1 MFLEKS
7 PNNGQSPKNWNRQG
21 EACVLGDLKEFG
33 PEMRDSVSLE
43 RARYYCRQLTKNHYE
58 NFSVA
63 SRLVPSGFRQ
73 HLANV
78 YSFCRWADDLSDEIA
93 SNEESVA
100 MLNWWRE
107 SLYRCYEGDCRHPV
121 FVALSDTIS
130 QFKIPIDPFEK
141 LIDAFCVDQRKFR
154 YATDGE
160 VLEYCSGSAN
170 PVGRILLFMV
180 GKHNDQTIPLSDS
193 ICSGLQIANF
203 CQDVRRDAARDRIYL
218 PWTYWSKHQLT
229 ESSIL
234 NGGQQEQLRDALS
247 EWAMFARGMLQDG
260 LPLVSLV
267 PLWLAR
273 DLQLFV
279 RGGLHLLDELAR
291 NDYDS
296 WTKSIEVSK
305 VAKLKLILRA
315 WFSPRSLVP

>member
-1 MFLEKS
+1 ML
-7 PNNGQSPKNWNRQG
+7 R
-21 EACVLGDLKEFG
+21 DLKEFG
-33 PEMRDSVSLE
+33 PEMKGAVSLD
-43 RARYYCRQLTKNHYE
+43 RARYYCSQLTKNHYE

-73 HLANV
+73 HLANI
-78 YSFCRWADDLSDEIA
+78 YSFCRWADDLSDEI
-93 SNEESVA
+93 SSPEESLG

-107 SLYRCYEGDCRHPV
+107 SLRRCFEGDCRHPV
-121 FVALSDTIS
+121 FVALHDTIN
-130 QFKIPIDPFEK
+130 QFKIPIEPFEK

-154 YATDGE
+154 YETDGE

-170 PVGRILLFMV
+170 PVGRILLYLV
-180 GKHNDQTIPLSDS
+180 GKHDQQTVPLSDS

-203 CQDVRRDAARDRIYL
+203 CQDIRRDALRDRIYL
-218 PWTYWSKHQLT
+218 PKTYWAKYQLT

-234 NGGQQEQLRDALS
+234 NGEQPEQLCCALS
-247 EWAMFARGMLQDG
+247 EWAMFSRGMLRDG
-260 LPLVSLV
+260 LPLVGMV

-296 WTKSIEVSK
+296 WTKPLEVSK

>member
-1 MFLEKS
+1 VSLEKTPKS
-7 PNNGQSPKNWNRQG
+7 AQSPKNWKRRG
-21 EACVLGDLKEFG
+21 ETCVLGDLKEFG
-33 PEMRDSVSLE
+33 PEQADSVDRE
-43 RARYYCRQLTKNHYE
+43 RARRYCRELTRTHYE

-78 YSFCRWADDLSDEIA
+78 YSFCRWADDLSDEME
-93 SNEESVA
+93 SKEESLGL
-100 MLNWWRE
+100 LNWWRE
-107 SLYRCYEGDCRHPV
+107 SLRQCYEGESRHPV
-121 FVALSDTIS
+121 FIALNDTINE
-130 QFKIPIDPFEK
+130 FEIPIAPFER
-141 LIDAFCVDQRKFR
+141 LIDAFCVDQKKFR
-154 YATDGE
+154 YETDE
-160 VLEYCSGSAN
+160 EILEYCSGSAN

-180 GKHNDQTIPLSDS
+180 GKHEEQTIPLSDS

-218 PWTYWSKHQLT
+218 PKTYWHKYQLT
-229 ESSIL
+229 ESSIM
-234 NGGQQEQLRDALS
+234 NGVQREQLRGALS
-247 EWAMFARGMLQDG
+247 DWSMVARGMLRDG
-260 LPLVSLV
+260 LPLVRLV

-296 WTKSIEVSK
+296 WTKPIEVSK